1 MFGYLACVWE
11 CESKGLNGPFQP
23 FLLGFT
29 RAPANQSGS
38 QTQSWATWAG
48 NVSSNPQ
55 PDGVACRS
63 REWKGERICGPICWR
78 MLANDFPHLGSSN
91 NFSLR
96 FYENSFLLCP
106 VLFDHCFPEGWPLGS
121 QSNLLPGQPVG
132 NALRNFSEEIGH
144 GVSTSNGQDTD
155 QECT

>member
-1 MFGYLACVWE
+1 MVLFKLFFWGLPGHLQTKAGPRHSPGQLELAMCPVILNLT
-11 CESKGLNGPFQP
+11 GLRVAVGSERVSAFVGPFV
-23 FLLGFT
+23 G
-29 RAPANQSGS
+29 
-38 QTQSWATWAG
+38 
-48 NVSSNPQ
+48 
-55 PDGVACRS
+55 AC
-63 REWKGERICGPICWR
+63 WQMI
-78 MLANDFPHLGSSN
+78 FHHLGSSN

-132 NALRNFSEEIGH
+132 NALRNFSEDIGH
-144 GVSTSNGQDTD
+144 GVSTSNGQDTG